1 MNPGGEL
8 KTALDLIS
16 LAETAIID
24 AIDSRHG
31 LAEDRARMVLR
42 LLSVFLTKHC
52 RFTAYY
58 EGGDQNNGKKG
69 D

>member
-1 MNPGGEL
+1 MKGEL

-16 LAETAIID
+16 LAESAIID

-31 LAEDRARMVLR
+31 LDEERAEQVLR
-42 LLSVFLTKHC
+42 LLSAFLTKHC

-58 EGGDQNNGKKG
+58 EKGGKEQWQRR
-69 D
+69 